1 MNLDKVPYDLSDSR
15 MIDLA
20 SAPQK
25 RKRCVYVCASVCMCV
40 HVGACVCMCVH
51 VCACVC
57 MCVDACVPVRNPIPT
72 FGFHGLDT
80 VCVCVYICMR
90 AFEQHVRMVMLLV
103 LFCLCTG
110 D

>member
-1 MNLDKVPYDLSDSR
+1 MCPR
-15 MIDLA
+15 
-20 SAPQK
+20 
-25 RKRCVYVCASVCMCV
+25 VCQCV
-40 HVGACVCMCVH
+40 HVGACGCMWVH
-51 VCACVC
+51 VSACVC
-57 MCVDACVPVRNPIPT
+57 MCVDACVPVRNPTPS

-80 VCVCVYICMR
+80 VCVCVRVCMYICMC

>member
-25 RKRCVYVCASVCMCV
+25 RKRCV
-40 HVGACVCMCVH
+40 HMCVH

-57 MCVDACVPVRNPIPT
+57 MCLHVCGCMCPSQKSNPYLWISWSGYSVCVRVHLHACV
-72 FGFHGLDT
+72 
-80 VCVCVYICMR
+80 
-90 AFEQHVRMVMLLV
+90 
-103 LFCLCTG
+103 
-110 D
+110 